1 MRRSSL
7 VTAIT
12 ALLLSTGFAP
22 ARANEPAVEA
32 STNFD
37 LEAVPQFLER
47 VASLLS
53 GGFGTKDAAEVA
65 AQIAA
70 MDFESTREWTFQVTY
85 RGAQTPMRLEA
96 FMDDVESPDL
106 YFFTNA
112 DLAAAID
119 QQMTRIAKERGE
131 FPRVFRTSS

>member
-1 MRRSSL
+1 MASSARVNHSEHVMPRVPAALMRVVMRRSSL

-12 ALLLSTGFAP
+12 ALLLSTGFPP
-22 ARANEPAVEA
+22 ARANRPAVEA

-37 LEAVPQFLER
+37 LEAVPKFLER

-53 GGFGTKDAAEVA
+53 GGFGTKDASEVA

-85 RGAQTPMRLEA
+85 RGAQSA
-96 FMDDVESPDL
+96 
-106 YFFTNA
+106 NA
-112 DLAAAID
+112 S
-119 QQMTRIAKERGE
+119 RSVYG
-131 FPRVFRTSS
+131 